1 MLELVFFLCMILYVM
16 NILSWC
22 KYTRKHPAR
31 CKTTIIGGN
40 LMKEETKKSLENFAS
55 FAKHLAVFTIA
66 LIDFIG
72 ACKSLQRK
80 DESNDE

>member
-1 MLELVFFLCMILYVM
+1 
-16 NILSWC
+16 
-22 KYTRKHPAR
+22 
-31 CKTTIIGGN
+31 
-40 LMKEETKKSLENFAS
+40 MKEETKKSLENFAS